1 MYPPIPLPEFTGK
14 RIELGPITKNFQ
26 HHTVNCEMDIYVY
39 DDVVGVLFV
48 KAAYDQMLELAI
60 SKGIIFSGCTKQIR
74 IYDDYLMDE
83 PPFYF
88 TLYFSYA
95 REM

>member
-14 RIELGPITKNFQ
+14 RVELGPITKTFQ
-26 HHTVNCEMDIYVY
+26 HYTVNCEMDIYVY
-39 DDVVGVLFV
+39 DDVVGALFV
-48 KAAYDQMLELAI
+48 KAAYDQMLELAS
-60 SKGIIFSGCTKQIR
+60 SKGIIFGGHTEEIR

-88 TLYFSYA
+88 TLYFAYA
-95 REM
+95 GET